1 MTKPST
7 RRLSAAD
14 AEGEDS
20 LLTRFRAAIVLL
32 SGDLAGSEYELAS
45 TRTLIG
51 RGPEVDLAFD
61 DSSMSRQHAAIEI
74 DPKGFKIQDL
84 GSTNGVLV
92 NDTETQVAELKHGD
106 RFCLGE
112 LKFQFLLEKRERGPR
127 AYTLPD
133 A

>member
-74 DPKGFKIQDL
+74 DDPGGILTQKPGRH
-84 GSTNGVLV
+84 
-92 NDTETQVAELKHGD
+92 ETRYGKSKHGSSIDFELGD
-106 RFCLGE
+106 RRELGCG
-112 LKFQFLLEKRERGPR
+112 LGRFAGQIARRREVEYQP
-127 AYTLPD
+127 
-133 A
+133 